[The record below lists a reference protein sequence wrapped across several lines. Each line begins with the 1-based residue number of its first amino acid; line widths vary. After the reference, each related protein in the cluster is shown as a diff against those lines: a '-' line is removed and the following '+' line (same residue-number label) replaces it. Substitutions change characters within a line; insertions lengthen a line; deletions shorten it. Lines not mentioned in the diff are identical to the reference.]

1 MDFIIDGVE
10 ESIQDTV
17 AFLVKRAKSNGRL
30 ESPEGA
36 TSMTENT
43 AFIQPNL
50 YKDYVSSFK
59 VEKFHEFNLILNK
72 YSKQAEFRLK
82 LKILRLIFPSLSLKT
97 DFQNRE
103 LMLCSYWELPLLLHL
118 SRSGK
123 KSSYVW
129 MLSSPR
135 TADFQRPRY
144 WLFCIFTCDDSKSL
158 TLGDVFHKFA
168 GLGLR
173 PLFIFLGKNSKEKWF
188 QFFVESES
196 ASKKSRRAA
205 YREPSSNWR
214 RSEIRREQR
223 FAVHSL
229 ARAHEPLPIRKSP
242 FRLPHSRCL

>member
-103 LMLCSYWELPLLLHL
+103 LMLCSY
-118 SRSGK
+118 
-123 KSSYVW
+123 
-129 MLSSPR
+129 
-135 TADFQRPRY
+135 
-144 WLFCIFTCDDSKSL
+144 
-158 TLGDVFHKFA
+158 
-168 GLGLR
+168 
-173 PLFIFLGKNSKEKWF
+173 
-188 QFFVESES
+188 
-196 ASKKSRRAA
+196 
-205 YREPSSNWR
+205 
-214 RSEIRREQR
+214 
-223 FAVHSL
+223 
-229 ARAHEPLPIRKSP
+229 
-242 FRLPHSRCL
+242 